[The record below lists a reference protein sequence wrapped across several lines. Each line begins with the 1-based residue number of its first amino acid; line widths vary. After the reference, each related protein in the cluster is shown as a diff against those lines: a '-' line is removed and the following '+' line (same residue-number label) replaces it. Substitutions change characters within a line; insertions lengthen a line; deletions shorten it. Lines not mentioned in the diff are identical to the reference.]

1 MNIAEPLTVLKKELL
16 ENIVP
21 QILALLEASLSDGRP
36 LHQVEAGLWD
46 LALQLGHKSL
56 GAFLASHGTGDLG
69 QTVALPDG
77 RPVERLNELHPTVKP
92 TGMIA
97 DALLDCSNR
106 GDIVLDPFL
115 GSGSTLMAAERTGRI
130 CRGVEIDPLYVD
142 VAIRRWQRMTGERAV
157 HAESGVDFTALE
169 IEKSDARH
177 DR

>member
-1 MNIAEPLTVLKKELL
+1 
-16 ENIVP
+16 
-21 QILALLEASLSDGRP
+21 
-36 LHQVEAGLWD
+36 
-46 LALQLGHKSL
+46 
-56 GAFLASHGTGDLG
+56 
-69 QTVALPDG
+69 
-77 RPVERLNELHPTVKP
+77 
-92 TGMIA
+92 MIA

-130 CRGVEIDPLYVD
+130 CRGVEIEPLYVD
-142 VAIRRWQRMTGERAV
+142 VAIRRWQRMTGERAA

>member
-1 MNIAEPLTVLKKELL
+1 
-16 ENIVP
+16 
-21 QILALLEASLSDGRP
+21 
-36 LHQVEAGLWD
+36 
-46 LALQLGHKSL
+46 
-56 GAFLASHGTGDLG
+56 
-69 QTVALPDG
+69 
-77 RPVERLNELHPTVKP
+77 
-92 TGMIA
+92 MIA

-157 HAESGVDFTALE
+157 HAESGVDFTARE